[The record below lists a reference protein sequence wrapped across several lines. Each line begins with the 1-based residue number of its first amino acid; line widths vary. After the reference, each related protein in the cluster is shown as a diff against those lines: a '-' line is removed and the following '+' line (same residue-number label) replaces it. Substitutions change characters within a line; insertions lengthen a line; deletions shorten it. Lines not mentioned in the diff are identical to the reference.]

1 MFMFRLSSTVAAVP
15 PVAARSGSGGPSSG
29 YGHYVQ
35 LSVHARQPA
44 AMIPPFSPSLDAFIF
59 RFRIRMLPEKEI
71 SKASI
76 AKIMGVSSTNLRHF
90 VRTRKLTPETSKGG
104 SKSRVRERHP

>member
-1 MFMFRLSSTVAAVP
+1 LLSP
-15 PVAARSGSGGPSSG
+15 GYQEKPVEISEKSP
-29 YGHYVQ
+29 
-35 LSVHARQPA
+35 
-44 AMIPPFSPSLDAFIF
+44 MIPPFSPLLDAFIF
-59 RFRIRMLPEKEI
+59 RFWIRMLLEKEI

-90 VRTRKLTPETSKGG
+90 VRTRKLTPEASKGR